1 MCIGSSIIGV
11 CSYLVQYQ
19 TILSHSVW
27 KSLSVVWIIYHKTKH
42 NGEKKTR
49 NSTKHGLSHCEKE
62 MCARNFICSSILSLR
77 HVFMFLHWF
86 FSFILHWL
94 SLTKTLFFMV
104 GFFFASHY
112 LSHFTLF
119 SCHCSLTVC
128 SPTMPNLGAQRFIPF
143 LHFKGLQNLF
153 VVETW

>member
-1 MCIGSSIIGV
+1 MFMCIGSSIIGV

-94 SLTKTLFFMV
+94 SHTKTLFFMV
-104 GFFFASHY
+104 VFFFFCQSLP
-112 LSHFTLF
+112 LSFH
-119 SCHCSLTVC
+119 
-128 SPTMPNLGAQRFIPF
+128 PF
-143 LHFKGLQNLF
+143 LLSLF
-153 VVETW
+153 THSLLTYYAKSRCSKVHPVFAF